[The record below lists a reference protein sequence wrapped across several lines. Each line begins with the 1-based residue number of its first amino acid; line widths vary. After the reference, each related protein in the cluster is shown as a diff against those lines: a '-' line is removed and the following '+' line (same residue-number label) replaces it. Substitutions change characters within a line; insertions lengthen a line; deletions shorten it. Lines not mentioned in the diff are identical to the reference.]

1 MNNFRTD
8 MADERVAQCQKDS
21 KQQKLD
27 GIKVQNMEKDGMNI
41 TIVDV
46 LNEKGSQLVDK
57 TIGRYI
63 TMQIKDIEYLEE
75 AQKQKS
81 IQKLAELVLNLIGN
95 DSKKSVMVVG
105 LGNLYVTPDCLG
117 PKVVQNIN
125 VTRHLLKFAKDLVD
139 PTVRQISA
147 ISPGVLGTTGIETSE
162 IVTSVVNNVKP
173 DIVIVIDSLMSQ
185 SIDRIGCSIQLSN
198 TGIVPG
204 AGVRNRRMAINQE
217 ILNVPVIA
225 IGVPTVV
232 DVATI
237 TNYTIEKLEQS
248 NKIKINLD
256 KNNSY
261 KVLADV
267 LNTENYIVTPK
278 EIDEIMQKVSE
289 IISSALNVAL

>member
-139 PTVRQISA
+139 PNVRQISA